1 MFTEELFEIAKNEK
15 KKKNRRLSKFK
26 SCAIWVNTLWYN

>member
-15 KKKNRRLSKFK
+15 KKKRRLSKFK